1 MNRVKIICLII
12 FLLPLGT
19 MIGCRDGKCED
30 GCEGLGCLACSIEG
44 ARSSA
49 ENEKTFDTAIPINCS
64 KDEYACAKECTPINI
79 DCCIDSFGDEVGSC
93 PEENPFCCE
102 EFDL

>member
-12 FLLPLGT
+12 FLLSLGT
-19 MIGCRDGKCED
+19 MGCVEDDPPDCGFYICTED
-30 GCEGLGCLACSIEG
+30 GFPGVFPFFLKECNA
-44 ARSSA
+44 
-49 ENEKTFDTAIPINCS
+49 
-64 KDEYACAKECTPINI
+64 DEYICAGECTPMDI

-102 EFDL
+102 EYDL